1 MSKSSNAPVM
11 QSPLHSFGL
20 STRAKV
26 VDDSCG
32 VWANEVPPSGYISL
46 RGEPGNAA
54 FVIAASKVLG
64 EKLPIEPCTYA
75 SASGV
80 KIMWLSPD
88 EWMIAC
94 PRERLS
100 GLLSEFGQALSGIRS
115 QVADNS
121 GGYTQ
126 VMVRGAQAAAALA
139 HCTVYDLE
147 HLAQGRIVGTTF
159 GKSALYLHRE
169 GSGYC
174 LLFRR
179 SFADYVW
186 RFLVRAAEPYGFGVA
201 RLDRPAMGAKGAAP

>member
-1 MSKSSNAPVM
+1 MSKSSKTPVM
-11 QSPLHSFGL
+11 QSPLHSFSL
-20 STRAKV
+20 SAQAKG

-32 VWANEVPPSGYISL
+32 VWAHEVPLLGYISL
-46 RGEPGNAA
+46 RGELGNAA
-54 FVIAASKVLG
+54 FVDATSKVLG

-75 SASGV
+75 AASGV

-100 GLLSEFGQALSGIRS
+100 GLLSELGKTLTGIRS

-126 VMVRGAQAAAALA
+126 VMVRGGQAAAALA
-139 HCTVYDLE
+139 HCTVYDLA

-159 GKSALYLHRE
+159 GKSTLYLHRD

-201 RLDRPAMGAKGAAP
+201 RLDPPAKGAKGAAP